1 MDTTKIRLST
11 EEEALVCRT
20 DWILTKN
27 RIIEKIKIVFASLQT
42 QEQRAFE
49 LSKYLK
55 TEELNTSPK
64 ISKGE
69 NYKGLPYLVLD
80 YPRFFNRE
88 DIFLIRSF
96 FWWGN
101 FFSTTLQLSGKFKTM
116 YEKKIITAFEHLQ
129 SLHFHICIN
138 DDQWQHHFEAD
149 NYLSLPDLSPVRFEE
164 IIVQRPFIKLSKKM
178 PIGQLHDIE
187 ESLLDN
193 FNQLISVLRSA

>member
-101 FFSTTLQLSGKFKTM
+101 FFSTTLQLSGKFKTK
-116 YEKKIITAFEHLQ
+116 YEDKLIASFDQLQ
-129 SLHFHICIN
+129 SQHFYICIN

>member
-27 RIIEKIKIVFASLQT
+27 RIIEKIKALFASLQT
-42 QEQRAFE
+42 QQQRTFE
-49 LSKYLK
+49 LSQSFYD
-55 TEELNTSPK
+55 EELKSTPK

-69 NYKGLPYLVLD
+69 NYRGLPYLVLD
-80 YPRFFNRE
+80 YPRFFNKE
-88 DIFLIRSF
+88 DIFVIRSF

-116 YEKKIITAFEHLQ
+116 HEKKIITSFEHLQ

-149 NYLSLPDLSPVRFEE
+149 NYVSLHDLSFAGFED
-164 IIVQRPFIKLSKKM
+164 IVLQRPFIKLSKKI
-178 PIGQLHDIE
+178 PIGQLNEME
-187 ESLLDN
+187 EALLDN
-193 FNQLISVLRSA
+193 FNRLITMLRTA